1 MEQKRNE
8 EELNLSDMID
18 EYEEDHELRK
28 KIAAMKQRT
37 QTSDAQKAV
46 EDDTLSFASESDSSF
61 LSTEFKQEDADQTQ
75 IMDRTVIYDRRFSDS
90 ANEDDHDSV
99 YLYADREVDEEEI
112 TEDDIED
119 FLERKERDALP
130 SQSAEANRMNKMV
143 TVSIVAVIS
152 ICLLFGIVYGVQA
165 LLASDEPVADKS
177 DDPKKPDK
185 EDQKDPIKDNDDDK
199 DKDKDK
205 DKDPEE
211 NEGDSSID
219 KTKRIAEIK
228 GMISANNA
236 QLDVYNKKLAEAQ
249 KIIDAFDEKSYNKE
263 LNDINNELTEAATM
277 LGSVGNELKEYED
290 KCTRPQEGEDPSEF
304 CASFD
309 QTAKLEEQEH
319 WKTRLTVAQEDFE
332 KLVAKKKEYDAAINN
347 ISELNAEITRLN
359 GENEKLNEEMFSL
372 Q

>member
-37 QTSDAQKAV
+37 QTSDVQKAV

-61 LSTEFKQEDADQTQ
+61 LSTESKQEDADKTQ

-112 TEDDIED
+112 TEDDIEE

-165 LLASDEPVADKS
+165 LLGSDEPVADKS
-177 DDPKKPDK
+177 EDPKKPDK

-205 DKDPEE
+205 DKEPEE

-236 QLDVYNKKLAEAQ
+236 QLEVYNKKLAEAVQ
-249 KIIDAFDEKSYNKE
+249 IRDAGSFKDELDKKNK
-263 LNDINNELTEAATM
+263 DVDKVAAD
-277 LGSVGNELKEYED
+277 LGRVENELKKYEEE
-290 KCTRPQEGEDPSEF
+290 CTIPQDGEDPSEF

-309 QTAKLEEQEH
+309 QTAKLEERNQWQTQLNE
-319 WKTRLTVAQEDFE
+319 V
-332 KLVAKKKEYDAAINN
+332 KKEAEALKQKNDAYNKAVDD